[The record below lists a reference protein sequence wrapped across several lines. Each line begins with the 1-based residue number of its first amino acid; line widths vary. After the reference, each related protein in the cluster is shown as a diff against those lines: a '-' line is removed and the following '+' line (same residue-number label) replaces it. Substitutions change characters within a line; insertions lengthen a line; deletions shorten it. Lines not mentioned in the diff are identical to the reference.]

1 MLTER
6 DYSISMGQ
14 MRGVPLRQAV
24 PAIARAGYSGL
35 VLSLQVYRD
44 AVASGL
50 SEADI
55 RSLFSDHGVQVESLD
70 GLIDWMAGTPVPP
83 ELNDF
88 RDHKAFF
95 EAAAAIGAPR
105 VNAVEL
111 FHHDPGLAAMADG
124 FAALCEGAAAY
135 GLAVSLEFSPIG
147 SLRNLEFASGM
158 VEVAGQANGGLLLD
172 TWHFARSGGRPED
185 IAAIPAERIF
195 GLQVCDVG
203 PLAHDSLMDEA
214 MHHRL
219 LPGEGYGNVAEVL
232 AACAA
237 HGIRQPLS
245 AEVFD
250 DALLAL
256 PLDEM
261 LERTI
266 AAMRRVSPWEKS

>member
-1 MLTER
+1 MLTEQ

-24 PAIARAGYSGL
+24 PAVARAGFTGL
-35 VLSLQVYRD
+35 VFSLQVYRD

-50 SEADI
+50 SDQDI
-55 RSLFSDHGVQVESLD
+55 RALFSDHGVQVECLD
-70 GLIDWMAGTPVPP
+70 GVIDWMPGTPVPP
-83 ELNDF
+83 ELNGF
-88 RDHKAFF
+88 RDHRAFF

-105 VNAVEL
+105 LNAVEL
-111 FHHDPGLAAMADG
+111 FHYDPGQAAMADG
-124 FAALCEGAAAY
+124 FAALCDGAAGY
-135 GLAVSLEFSPIG
+135 SLSVSLEFSPIG
-147 SLRNLEFASGM
+147 SLRNLEFANGI
-158 VEVAGQANGGLLLD
+158 VEAAGLANGGLLLD
-172 TWHFARSGGRPED
+172 TWHFARSGGKPED
-185 IAAIPAERIF
+185 VAAIPPERII

-203 PLAHDSLMDEA
+203 PVAHENLMDEA

-219 LPGEGYGNVAEVL
+219 LPGEGHGRVAEVL

-250 DALLAL
+250 DRLLAL

-266 AAMRRVSPWEKS
+266 AAMRRVSPWESA

>member
-55 RSLFSDHGVQVESLD
+55 RSLFCDHGVQVESLD

-83 ELNDF
+83 ELNGF
-88 RDHKAFF
+88 RDHMAFF
-95 EAAAAIGAPR
+95 EAAAAISAPR

-124 FAALCEGAAAY
+124 FAALCGGAAAY

-147 SLRNLEFASGM
+147 SLRNLELASGV
-158 VEVAGQANGGLLLD
+158 VEAAGQANGGLLLD

-203 PLAHDSLMDEA
+203 PLAHDNLMDEA